1 MYQFSEQLYNAI
13 APVHSAFA
21 PVPFYELSEAHRATA
36 FGDPYAC
43 AIPEAIH
50 RWGMEIFPA
59 FQKSDTIMIRA
70 RATTSAPRS
79 ISLLQCKKS

>member
-1 MYQFSEQLYNAI
+1 MYQFSEQLDNAI

-59 FQKSDTIMIRA
+59 FQKSDTIMIRPSYF
-70 RATTSAPRS
+70 RASKHFA
-79 ISLLQCKKS
+79 LAM